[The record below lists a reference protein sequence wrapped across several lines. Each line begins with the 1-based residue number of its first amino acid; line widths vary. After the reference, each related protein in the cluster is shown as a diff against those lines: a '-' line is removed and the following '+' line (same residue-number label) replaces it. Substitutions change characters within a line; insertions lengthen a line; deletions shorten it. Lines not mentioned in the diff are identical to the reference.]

1 MNVIKVVVYCFF
13 SQEKLEIMLVN
24 TQVPRDTK
32 AMVAKV
38 FFHSFDIDN
47 LLLEIIVR
55 LIIFNTKCCHG
66 YIYKLVS
73 DTLYHR

>member
-1 MNVIKVVVYCFF
+1 MVYCFF

-38 FFHSFDIDN
+38 FFI
-47 LLLEIIVR
+47 LVT
-55 LIIFNTKCCHG
+55 LITFFWR
-66 YIYKLVS
+66 S
-73 DTLYHR
+73 

>member
-1 MNVIKVVVYCFF
+1 MNVIKIMVSCFF

-38 FFHSFDIDN
+38 LTILMVTILCRHSFM
-47 LLLEIIVR
+47 R
-55 LIIFNTKCCHG
+55 L
-66 YIYKLVS
+66 S
-73 DTLYHR
+73 

>member
-1 MNVIKVVVYCFF
+1 MIVIKIVVHCFF

-38 FFHSFDIDN
+38 LAILMITILCRFS
-47 LLLEIIVR
+47 
-55 LIIFNTKCCHG
+55 
-66 YIYKLVS
+66 
-73 DTLYHR
+73 